1 MLQRTRAN
9 SRAPNVLML
18 VAEGLGYVPACGGLT
33 RAAQQ
38 AMEVAQVECGFFL
51 VGWSFFVLY
60 MQTVERGNFHS
71 PPPPS
76 LLHFHPLLL
85 QTPWSCSTIKY
96 NCCKWLFCYIMWSQK
111 PFESY
116 FAVNLPLN
124 PHVLSFHSNTYNFKQ
139 TSEQTWWKW
148 PESLISQFYTGVT
161 P

>member
-60 MQTVERGNFHS
+60 MQTVERSQCDINADIFIRLRTFFFQRS
-71 PPPPS
+71 ES
-76 LLHFHPLLL
+76 AELYCYLL
-85 QTPWSCSTIKY
+85 
-96 NCCKWLFCYIMWSQK
+96 
-111 PFESY
+111 
-116 FAVNLPLN
+116 
-124 PHVLSFHSNTYNFKQ
+124 
-139 TSEQTWWKW
+139 
-148 PESLISQFYTGVT
+148 
-161 P
+161 